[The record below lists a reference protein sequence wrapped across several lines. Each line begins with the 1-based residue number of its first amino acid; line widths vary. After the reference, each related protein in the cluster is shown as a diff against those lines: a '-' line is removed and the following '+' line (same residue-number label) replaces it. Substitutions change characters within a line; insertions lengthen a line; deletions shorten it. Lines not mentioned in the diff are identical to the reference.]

1 MANCFR
7 IFIGALL
14 LLLGHF
20 GLAQQTTHWTSV
32 SPSVWQSITDDGLVR
47 VECRVTSGV
56 SILGNETM
64 GCTDASTYSNPAVF
78 GSPSLE
84 IEASSTTD
92 GTLEFVFF
100 DAVTGNPV
108 HIVNPV
114 LHADKVGTFA
124 VVILISDAATANFNL
139 INGTWTE
146 LSSNGPI
153 FQSTPTL
160 FNIDDAALIL
170 GGGGECG
177 NGSNIGSGGGSLQL
191 NNVTQSI
198 EMNVEMTGGL
208 LSLLTASDDVEFVL
222 TNLIIAD
229 PKIEV
234 TKTAVEN
241 FTDPVSVG
249 NTVDYVI
256 EISNTGNVTIDN
268 IALSDTFTDANT
280 NNLSLTSDPAFSN
293 SSLGSSE
300 GTLLPGETAT
310 YLANFVLNST
320 AVEAG
325 GVINQVQAL
334 GDSPFGVDD
343 VFDLSDDGVDTDGN
357 IENDPTESFFPVTND
372 DSADVC
378 EVGSVDIYVLGN
390 DNFGGNGPDS
400 GTIFVVTNASSGT
413 ATINDNGTPNTPT
426 DDYMTYTS
434 AAGFTGSDSFTY
446 GIRDTKGY
454 AQHATVAITEQP
466 NPDAGTDGTLIICEG
481 QTVTEAQL
489 FAQLGGTPDTGGTWS
504 PAMAGAG
511 TYTYTV
517 AATTPCTVDD
527 TSEVIVTRQDLPD
540 AGTDGTFTI
549 CEGETVT
556 EAQLFAQLGGSP
568 DTGGTWSPVMAGAGT
583 YTYTVAATAPCTVDD
598 TSEVIVTRQDLPDAG
613 TDGTLI
619 ICEGQTVT
627 EAQLFSQ
634 LGGTPDTGGTWSPA
648 MAGAGTYTYTVAAT
662 TPCTVD
668 DTSEVIVT
676 RQDLPDA
683 GTDGTL
689 TICEGQTVTE
699 AQLFSQLGG
708 TPDTG
713 GTWSPAMAGAGTY
726 TYTVAATAP
735 CTVDDTSEVIVTRQ
749 DLPDAG
755 TDGTLIICEGQTVT
769 EAQLFTQLGGTPDTG
784 GTWSPAMAGA
794 GTYTYTVTATAPCT
808 VDDTSEVI
816 VTRQDLPD
824 AGTDG
829 TLTICEGQTVTE
841 AQLFSQL
848 GGTPDSGG
856 TWSPAMAGAGTYTY
870 TVTATAP
877 CTVDDTSEVIVTRQD
892 LPDAGTDGTLT
903 ICEGQTVTEAQLFS
917 QLGGTPD
924 PGGTWSPAMAG
935 AGTYIYTVAATA
947 PCTVDDTSE
956 VIVTQRDLPDAGTD
970 GTLIIC
976 EGQTVTEAQLFSQLG
991 GTPDT
996 GGTWSPAMAGAG
1008 TYIYTVAATAPC
1020 TVDDTSEVIV
1030 TRQDLPDAGTD
1041 GTLTICEGQTV
1052 TEAQLFSQLGGTPDS
1067 GGTWSPAMAGA
1078 GTYTYTIIS
1087 SSCEDVFATV
1097 TVTEEIQPNA
1107 GMDAT
1112 ITICPNST
1120 VTETQLFSL
1129 LNTNDTSGIWSPN
1142 PDGAGAGIYS
1152 YSISGSICS
1161 GSSVARVTVVIS
1173 NLDSDGDTILDC
1185 NENVDRTDP
1194 FNDCESVNGKPIAT
1208 SDCDE
1213 DELTEEEENLLGT
1226 DPRNPD
1232 TDGDGVIDGHEIND
1246 ITDPLDPCD
1255 FLLVSQTLEPSDE
1268 WKMMDCDMDGLTNE
1282 QEIERKTDLTNPD
1295 TDGDTINDGQEVNDN
1310 TDPLDACDSI
1320 GGTAPSNISCELFVE
1335 LDLVKPGDILNGSFE
1350 IINIDRFPDN
1360 TVEIYNRWGI
1370 LVWETTGY
1378 DNENNAFDGLSKGR
1392 ITIMENQKLPSGVYF
1407 YEIKYVSDGMDKVKS
1422 GYLYVMR

>member
-20 GLAQQTTHWTSV
+20 GLAQQTTNWTSV
-32 SPSVWQSITDDGLVR
+32 SPSVWQSVTDDGLVR

-64 GCTDASTYSNPAVF
+64 GCTDASTYSDEAVF
-78 GSPSLE
+78 ESPSLE
-84 IEASSTTD
+84 IEASSVTD

-114 LHADKVGTFA
+114 LHADKVGTFELLT
-124 VVILISDAATANFNL
+124 IIPLFGDAATANFNL
-139 INGTWTE
+139 TNGTWTE

-153 FQSTPTL
+153 FQSTINQ
-160 FNIDDAALIL
+160 FNIDDETLLI

-177 NGSNIGSGGGSLQL
+177 NGTNTGSGGGSMQL
-191 NNVTQSI
+191 NNILQSI
-198 EMNVEMTGGL
+198 NMDVELTGGL
-208 LSLLTASDDVEFVL
+208 LGLATASDDVEFVL

-229 PKIEV
+229 PIIEV

-249 NTVDYVI
+249 NTIDYVI

-310 YLANFVLNST
+310 YLANFALNNT
-320 AVEAG
+320 AVEVG
-325 GVINQVQAL
+325 GVINQVRAL

-378 EVGSVDIYVLGN
+378 EVGSVDINVLGN

-400 GTIFVVTNASSGT
+400 GTIFLVTNAGSGT
-413 ATINDNGTPNTPT
+413 ATINDNGTPTTPT
-426 DDYMTYTS
+426 DDYITYTS
-434 AAGFTGSDSFTY
+434 ATGFTGSDSFTY
-446 GIRDTKGY
+446 GIRDAKGY
-454 AQHATVAITEQP
+454 TQHATVAITETP
-466 NPDAGTDGTLIICEG
+466 NPDAGIDGTLIICEG
-481 QTVTEAQL
+481 EN
-489 FAQLGGTPDTGGTWS
+489 
-504 PAMAGAG
+504 
-511 TYTYTV
+511 
-517 AATTPCTVDD
+517 
-527 TSEVIVTRQDLPD
+527 
-540 AGTDGTFTI
+540 
-549 CEGETVT
+549 
-556 EAQLFAQLGGSP
+556 
-568 DTGGTWSPVMAGAGT
+568 
-583 YTYTVAATAPCTVDD
+583 
-598 TSEVIVTRQDLPDAG
+598 
-613 TDGTLI
+613 
-619 ICEGQTVT
+619 
-627 EAQLFSQ
+627 
-634 LGGTPDTGGTWSPA
+634 
-648 MAGAGTYTYTVAAT
+648 
-662 TPCTVD
+662 
-668 DTSEVIVT
+668 
-676 RQDLPDA
+676 
-683 GTDGTL
+683 
-689 TICEGQTVTE
+689 
-699 AQLFSQLGG
+699 
-708 TPDTG
+708 
-713 GTWSPAMAGAGTY
+713 
-726 TYTVAATAP
+726 
-735 CTVDDTSEVIVTRQ
+735 
-749 DLPDAG
+749 
-755 TDGTLIICEGQTVT
+755 VT
-769 EAQLFTQLGGTPDTG
+769 EAQLFT
-784 GTWSPAMAGA
+784 
-794 GTYTYTVTATAPCT
+794 
-808 VDDTSEVI
+808 
-816 VTRQDLPD
+816 
-824 AGTDG
+824 
-829 TLTICEGQTVTE
+829 
-841 AQLFSQL
+841 
-848 GGTPDSGG
+848 
-856 TWSPAMAGAGTYTY
+856 
-870 TVTATAP
+870 
-877 CTVDDTSEVIVTRQD
+877 
-892 LPDAGTDGTLT
+892 
-903 ICEGQTVTEAQLFS
+903 
-917 QLGGTPD
+917 
-924 PGGTWSPAMAG
+924 
-935 AGTYIYTVAATA
+935 
-947 PCTVDDTSE
+947 
-956 VIVTQRDLPDAGTD
+956 
-970 GTLIIC
+970 
-976 EGQTVTEAQLFSQLG
+976 
-991 GTPDT
+991 
-996 GGTWSPAMAGAG
+996 
-1008 TYIYTVAATAPC
+1008 
-1020 TVDDTSEVIV
+1020 
-1030 TRQDLPDAGTD
+1030 
-1041 GTLTICEGQTV
+1041 
-1052 TEAQLFSQLGGTPDS
+1052 QLGGTPDS

-1078 GTYTYTIIS
+1078 GTYTYTIES
-1087 SSCEDVFATV
+1087 SYCEDVFATV
-1097 TVTEEIQPNA
+1097 TVTEESQPNA
-1107 GMDAT
+1107 GTDAT
-1112 ITICPNST
+1112 IAICPNST

-1129 LNTNDTSGIWSPN
+1129 LNTNDTRGIWSPN
-1142 PDGAGAGIYS
+1142 PNGAGAGIYS

-1194 FNDCESVNGKPIAT
+1194 FNDCESVDGKPIAT

-1255 FLLVSQTLEPSDE
+1255 FLLISQTLEPSDE

-1295 TDGDTINDGQEVNDN
+1295 TDGDSIKDGQEVNDN
-1310 TDPLDACDSI
+1310 TDPLDACDSL
-1320 GGTAPSNISCELFVE
+1320 GGTAPPNISCELFVE
-1335 LDLVKPGDILNGSFE
+1335 LDLVKPGDILNGSFV